1 MRLKRAFVFVHKW
14 LALIVGIQMG
24 IWMLSGL
31 VMAVLPIETVRS
43 EHNIAARKP
52 ILLDD
57 LLPVAVTPAQAITA
71 AGGGGVVVTLTTLL
85 GNPVYEVRRSD
96 GTTVLVDARETRVIS
111 PVGDGLARR
120 IAADDFAGAGKPV
133 SAALVSEEGGD
144 YRGRLP
150 AWRVT
155 FDDNENTRLYVA
167 ANDGKVTARRS
178 DTWRFYDFFWMLHI
192 MDYGARENF
201 NTPWLIVLS
210 AAGLLV
216 ALSGL
221 PLLWYSILKPA
232 FPRRPSA
239 RGAAQ
244 RTKA

>member
-43 EHNIAARKP
+43 EHNIAEQKP
-52 ILLDD
+52 VLLDD
-57 LLPVAVTPAQAITA
+57 LLPVAVTPAQAMTL
-71 AGGGGVVVTLTTLL
+71 AGGGDVAVTLTTLL
-85 GNPVYEVRRSD
+85 GNPVYEVKPAD
-96 GTTVLVDARETRVIS
+96 GATVLVDAREARVIS
-111 PVGDGLARR
+111 PVGDDLARR
-120 IAADDFAGAGKPV
+120 IATADFAGAGRPV
-133 SAALVSEEGGD
+133 SAELVEEEGGD

-155 FDDNENTRLYVA
+155 FDDADNTRLYIAVD
-167 ANDGKVTARRS
+167 NGKVTARRS
-178 DTWRFYDFFWMLHI
+178 DTWRLYDFFCMLHI
-192 MDYGARENF
+192 MDYGAREDF

-216 ALSGL
+216 ALTGL

-232 FPRRPSA
+232 FSRR
-239 RGAAQ
+239 AAQ
-244 RTKA
+244 RPA